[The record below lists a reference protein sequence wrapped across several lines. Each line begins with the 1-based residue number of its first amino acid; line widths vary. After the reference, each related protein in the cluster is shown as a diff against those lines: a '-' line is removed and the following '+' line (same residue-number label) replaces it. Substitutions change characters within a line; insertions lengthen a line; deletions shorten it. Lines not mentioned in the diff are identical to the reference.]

1 MRQRPSE
8 GVAVS
13 RHTVVAIDPGLAA
26 RLHHRLAVSGYL
38 LVAFAVLT
46 ALAAGPL
53 APLDVAL
60 DSDRR
65 IDSIRPVLLVVDRI
79 GQRAVCLP
87 VLVAVVIVLSRRTR
101 SRRPAAVAALAVLAV
116 NLLVGGLK
124 LGLERGAPLNGEPG
138 FLAGGVMYPSGHT
151 ANVVL
156 VYGLAAYLWCR
167 YTDAA
172 RRTRLLLAAV
182 VAALTVVMTATSL
195 TLRWHW
201 FTDLAAGALVG
212 AAVLVAVAAADCA
225 VVVTVAQKS
234 RKVSIWAPSAL
245 SRSARSS

>member
-1 MRQRPSE
+1 MSPN
-8 GVAVS
+8 A
-13 RHTVVAIDPGLAA
+13 VVAIDPRLTA
-26 RLHHRLAVSGYL
+26 RLHRGLAVSGCL
-38 LVAFAVLT
+38 LLAFAVLT
-46 ALAAGPL
+46 MLAAGPL
-53 APLDVAL
+53 QPLDDAL
-60 DSDRR
+60 DSALASGRR

-87 VLVAVVIVLSRRTR
+87 VLVLVLIVLHRRTR
-101 SRRPAAVAALAVLAV
+101 SRRPAAVAAVAVLAV

-124 LGLERGAPLNGEPG
+124 LALERGAPLAGEPG

-167 YTDAA
+167 YTGAP
-172 RRTRLLLAAV
+172 RRTRLLLAGLV
-182 VAALTVVMTATSL
+182 GALTGVMTATSL
-195 TLRWHW
+195 LLRWHW

-212 AAVLVAVAAADCA
+212 AAVLVAVTAADRT
-225 VVVTVAQKS
+225 VVLAQKS
-234 RKVSIWAPSAL
+234 RNVSIWAPSAL